1 MDMKSRDGSA
11 SVVIGVGFVL
21 LGVLF
26 LLNQFFN
33 LNFLGDLWPLFI
45 VFVGLLFLG
54 GAFAGGG
61 GGSQMAIPGSMIT
74 MTGLIMLVMNATG
87 RWEAWAYAWALI
99 WPTAFGIGLVI
110 SGTRRDRPGTT
121 RTGWG
126 MVRAGVL
133 IFVLAGAFF
142 ELLIGLGGREGGQF
156 LWPILLIGI
165 GVYFLVRRGGISL
178 RYRPETETEND
189 AEDAQEVIDQEPT
202 EVSESDT

>member
-33 LNFLGDLWPLFI
+33 LDFLGDLWPLFI

-61 GGSQMAIPGSMIT
+61 GNGQMAIPGSMIT

-99 WPTAFGIGLVI
+99 WPTALGIGLVV
-110 SGTRRDRPGTT
+110 SGTRRDRPATT

-126 MVRAGVL
+126 MVRSGVL

-142 ELLIGLGGREGGQF
+142 ELLIGLGGRQGNQL

-165 GVYFLVRRGGISL
+165 GVYFLFRRGQTSFK
-178 RYRPETETEND
+178 YRPDSQGESGGE
-189 AEDAQEVIDQEPT
+189 EPRMAT
-202 EVSESDT
+202 DSEPSESDT

>member
-1 MDMKSRDGSA
+1 MEMKSRDGSA
-11 SVVIGVGFVL
+11 SIVIGVGFVL

-26 LLNQFFN
+26 LINQFFN
-33 LNFLGDLWPLFI
+33 LDFLGELWPLFI

-61 GGSQMAIPGSMIT
+61 VSSQMAIPGSMIT

-110 SGTRRDRPGTT
+110 SGNRRDRPATT

-126 MVRAGVL
+126 MVRSGVL
-133 IFVLAGAFF
+133 IFALAGAFF
-142 ELLIGLGGREGGQF
+142 ELLIGFGGRQGNQL

-178 RYRPETETEND
+178 RYRADTEAEIEP
-189 AEDAQEVIDQEPT
+189 EDAQIEIDQKQP
-202 EVSESDT
+202 ESDT

>member
-1 MDMKSRDGSA
+1 MDLKSRDGSA

-33 LNFLGDLWPLFI
+33 LDFLGELWPLFI

-61 GGSQMAIPGSMIT
+61 GSGQMAIPGSMIT

-126 MVRAGVL
+126 MVRSGIL

-142 ELLIGLGGREGGQF
+142 ELLIGLGERQGSQL

-165 GVYFLVRRGGISL
+165 GVYFLIRRGRSSL
-178 RYRPETETEND
+178 RYRPETESEID
-189 AEDAQEVIDQEPT
+189 AEDAQIEIDQKQP
-202 EVSESDT
+202 ESDT

>member
-33 LNFLGDLWPLFI
+33 LDFLGELWPLFI

-61 GGSQMAIPGSMIT
+61 GSSQMAIPGSMIT

-110 SGTRRDRPGTT
+110 SGTRRDRPGTI

-126 MVRAGVL
+126 MVRSGVL

-142 ELLIGLGGREGGQF
+142 ELLIGLGGREGNQF

-165 GVYFLVRRGGISL
+165 GIYFLVRRGGISL
-178 RYRPETETEND
+178 RYRRDTEAEIEP
-189 AEDAQEVIDQEPT
+189 EDAQSLMDQEPA
-202 EVSESDT
+202 EMPESDI